1 MGGIEIAHHRAR
13 GIGLTWTA
21 MTQECSIAAS
31 DHGTGVAQ
39 ERLDAMTRGRSLPF
53 VAAEMRDV
61 EKDFGDFLL
70 RRASPF
76 TVEGAEHS
84 ALTGALLTRQ
94 ARVWWDGAAVQGG
107 EKSVD
112 GFDPVKA
119 FDTEGDDGDRRPIDR
134 AVDDLE
140 PLSVPEGEAEC
151 CVIIANWRIV
161 SPWLDRLTSGAD
173 AECRRGLRQDDDAG
187 VLLREPED
195 GSIWRRGLGIDR
207 EIATP
212 TAAGFVRS
220 AVRGLH
226 GQRPQLQNLRHRR
239 RCGGAIPRPDR
250 MRSTYP
256 DGHIPKNARSMRRGS
271 SRSPKFQPR
280 KLGYLRFPLELN
292 WGSQVE
298 VNR

>member
-1 MGGIEIAHHRAR
+1 MGGIEIAHQRAR
-13 GIGLTWTA
+13 GIALTWVA
-21 MTQECSIAAS
+21 MTQEFSIAAR
-31 DHGTGVAQ
+31 DQGTGVAQ
-39 ERLDAMTRGRSLPF
+39 ERLDAMTRGRGLPF
-53 VAAEMRDV
+53 VAAEMPGV
-61 EKDFGDFLL
+61 EKDFSDFLL

-76 TVEGAEHS
+76 AVEGAEHS

-94 ARVWWDGAAVQGG
+94 ARVWRNGAAVQGG

-119 FDTEGDDGDRRPIDR
+119 LNTERDDGSRPSIDG

-140 PLSVPEGEAEC
+140 TLSVPEGEAEC
-151 CVIIANWRIV
+151 CVVIADWRIV
-161 SPWLDRLTSGAD
+161 SPRLDRLRNGAGV
-173 AECRRGLRQDDDAG
+173 ECRRGLRQNDDAG

-195 GSIWRRGLGIDR
+195 RRIRRRDQWIDG

-226 GQRPQLQNLRHRR
+226 GQRPQLQSLRHRR

-256 DGHIPKNARSMRRGS
+256 DGHIPKNARLMRRGS
-271 SRSPKFQPR
+271 SQSPKF
-280 KLGYLRFPLELN
+280 
-292 WGSQVE
+292 
-298 VNR
+298 

>member
-1 MGGIEIAHHRAR
+1 
-13 GIGLTWTA
+13 
-21 MTQECSIAAS
+21 MTQEFSIAAS

-53 VAAEMRDV
+53 VAAEMPDV

-94 ARVWWDGAAVQGG
+94 ARIRRDGPAVQGR
-107 EKSVD
+107 EKSID
-112 GFDPVKA
+112 RFDPVKA
-119 FDTEGDDGDRRPIDR
+119 FDAERDDGNRLPIDC
-134 AVDDLE
+134 AVDDLQA
-140 PLSVPEGEAEC
+140 LSVPESEAEC
-151 CVIIANWRIV
+151 SALIADWRII
-161 SPWLDRLTSGAD
+161 SPWLDRLRNGAG
-173 AECRRGLRQDDDAG
+173 AEFRRGLRQDDDAG

-195 GSIWRRGLGIDR
+195 GSIRRRDQRIDG

-239 RCGGAIPRPDR
+239 RCGGAIPRRDR

-256 DGHIPKNARSMRRGS
+256 DGHIPKNARSMRQGS

-280 KLGYLRFPLELN
+280 KLGYL
-292 WGSQVE
+292 
-298 VNR
+298 